1 MLAKIREKTQ
11 GVIATF
17 ILLLIVIPFALW
29 GINSYFD
36 AGPGVHVAKV
46 DGQEINQPAYRAA
59 LERFRG
65 RIDPAM
71 MDSPAFKQMVLS
83 GLIEQTLLT
92 RDAEDSGY
100 RIGDARLGQLI
111 RDVPLFQREGRF
123 DPSQYDALLRRE
135 GLTPREFELRLRAE
149 NLTRQV
155 QTGITDSVIV
165 TDAEVYALARLLAQV
180 RVVAVATISP
190 EAYAKTAKVAPEEI
204 EKYYD
209 ANADQF
215 KTPDQVRIQYL
226 ELKAGA
232 ADAKYQPDETELKR
246 AYEEEM
252 ARYVTPEK
260 RRLSHI
266 LIALPESAAEIEA
279 KKALAK
285 AQDIERRLRAGG
297 DFAQMAKQQSQDT
310 DSARKGGDLG
320 ELRSGLLPK
329 PLEQAAHA
337 LKLHEVSKPIR
348 SEYGYHLLKLTAY
361 TPEKRKS
368 LAEVKHELTKILRQ
382 RRSEERFI
390 ELAEK
395 FRNLVYENP
404 DSLQIAANTLE
415 LNIQTSDWF
424 TRSGGAGVAKNL
436 KVVEAAFNPEV
447 LSKARNSDTI
457 EVDNQTL
464 VAVRVT
470 DHKPAAR
477 RPLSEVHAQIERAL
491 RQQAALRQ
499 TADTAESL
507 MKELNAGGALD
518 KLAARHGLKY
528 VTDKRVTREQ
538 AAGLDRRIVDAVFH
552 AARPS
557 PDKPPVYGIADLGS
571 QGRALFALTQV
582 METPAERLDAS
593 IKDRA
598 RRQLVERRGQGL
610 YTAYRAGLRQQADVK
625 IVNERL

>member
-59 LERFRG
+59 LDRFRG

-83 GLIEQTLLT
+83 GLIEQILLT

-111 RDVPLFQREGRF
+111 RDVPLFQRDGRF
-123 DPSQYDALLRRE
+123 DPAQYEALLRRE
-135 GLTPREFELRLRAE
+135 GLTAREFELRLRAE
-149 NLTRQV
+149 SLTRQV

-165 TDAEVYALARLLAQV
+165 TDAEVNALARLLAQE
-180 RVVAVATISP
+180 RVVAAVIISP
-190 EAYAKTAKVAPEEI
+190 EAYAKTATATSDEI

-209 ANADQF
+209 ANAEQF

-226 ELKAGA
+226 ELKAGTV
-232 ADAKYQPDETELKR
+232 DAKYQPDEAELKR
-246 AYEEEM
+246 AYEEE
-252 ARYVTPEK
+252 AGRYVSTEK

-266 LIALPESAAEIEA
+266 LITLPDNAAESEI
-279 KKALAK
+279 AK
-285 AQDIERRLRAGG
+285 AHARIQEIERKLRAGS
-297 DFAQMAKQQSQDT
+297 DFAQMAKLHSQDV
-310 DSARKGGDLG
+310 DSAKNGGDLG
-320 ELRSGLLPK
+320 ELRAGLLPK
-329 PLEQAAHA
+329 PLEQAARA
-337 LKLHEVSKPIR
+337 LKLRELSKPIR
-348 SEYGYHLLKLTAY
+348 SEYGYHLLKLTAH
-361 TPEKRKS
+361 TPEKRKTI
-368 LAEVKHELTKILRQ
+368 AEVKSELTKMLRQ
-382 RRSEERFI
+382 RRAEERFVEI
-390 ELAEK
+390 AEK

-404 DSLQIAANTLE
+404 DSLQVAANTLE
-415 LNIQTSDWF
+415 LTIQTSDWF

-447 LSKARNSDTI
+447 LSKARNSDAI

-464 VAVRVT
+464 VAVRVL
-470 DHKPAAR
+470 DHRPAAR
-477 RPLSEVHAQIERAL
+477 RPLNEVHAQIERTL
-491 RQQAALRQ
+491 RQQASLRQ
-499 TADTAESL
+499 VAVTAEAL
-507 MKELNAGGALD
+507 MKELKAGGSLE
-518 KLAARHGLKY
+518 KLAARLGLK
-528 VTDKRVTREQ
+528 VQADKKVTREQ
-538 AAGLDRRIVDAVFH
+538 AAGLDRRIVEAAFR

-557 PDKPPVYGIADLGS
+557 PDRPPVYGIADLGG
-571 QGRALFALTQV
+571 QGQALFALRQV
-582 METPAERLDAS
+582 VETPAERLDAA
-593 IKDRA
+593 IKDKA

-610 YTAYRAGLRQQADVK
+610 YTAYRTGLRQQAEVK